1 MKLRTPASRASK
13 TAGSSSFLIASTI
26 IGFNFSQLGF
36 EPSAETLSR
45 SWIFYAAYRF
55 FSSSLC
61 LCLSLSACFFSS
73 SCLCLSLSAFF
84 FSSSSCLCL
93 SLSAWFFS
101 YSCLCLTLSA
111 SLWIASCSCCLY
123 GTLISSISFWSAAI
137 SILVFSSSYR
147 LFSSLFLCSSCNCL
161 FISSSCNCLF
171 LSSSCKFLS

>member
-73 SCLCLSLSAFF
+73 SCLCLSLSACF
-84 FSSSSCLCL
+84 FSS
-93 SLSAWFFS
+93 
-101 YSCLCLTLSA
+101 SCLCLTLSA